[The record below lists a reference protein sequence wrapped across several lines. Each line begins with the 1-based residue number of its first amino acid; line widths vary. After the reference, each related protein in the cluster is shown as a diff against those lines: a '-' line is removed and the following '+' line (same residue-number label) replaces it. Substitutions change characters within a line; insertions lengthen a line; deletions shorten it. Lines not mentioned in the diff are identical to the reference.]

1 MPWFPG
7 PGSDRQFCPTH
18 WGSLLAPSCFLFWGG
33 CCAPS
38 SLCKSLAE
46 PLSLLE
52 KISHVQ

>member
-18 WGSLLAPSCFLFWGG
+18 WGSPLAPSCFLFWGG